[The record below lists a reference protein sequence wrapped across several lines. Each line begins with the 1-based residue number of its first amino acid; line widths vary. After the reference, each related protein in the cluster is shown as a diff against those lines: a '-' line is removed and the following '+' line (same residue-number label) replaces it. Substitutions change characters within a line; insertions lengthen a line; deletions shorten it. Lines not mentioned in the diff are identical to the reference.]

1 MGGLGRKG
9 GREIREIREI
19 REEGRE
25 GENCDTWKKNQCKV
39 SCISTSG
46 TSLSHTHE
54 MHELE
59 GKCIHL
65 HCTFIIMVHT
75 VLWNMKKTYVSS
87 GLTMYEYTSPVC
99 IHRALTI

>member
-1 MGGLGRKG
+1 MERKGRLRRLGRLGRLVRLGRK
-9 GREIREIREI
+9 
-19 REEGRE
+19 

-54 MHELE
+54 LE

-65 HCTFIIMVHT
+65 HCTFINNGPYSVME
-75 VLWNMKKTYVSS
+75 
-87 GLTMYEYTSPVC
+87 YEKNLRVF
-99 IHRALTI
+99 RFDNV